1 MRLAKFWDCVERAY
15 SWERGCVREGGST
28 FHGLLSPL
36 CCSSFV
42 LASFV
47 LDGSCGLLCAD
58 PVRQVVLLD
67 PVEFVCR
74 SWWQMHFF
82 EKVLGFEI
90 VKMDSF

>member
-1 MRLAKFWDCVERAY
+1 MLEKVGQR
-15 SWERGCVREGGST
+15 ST
-28 FHGLLSPL
+28 ACRPPSAA
-36 CCSSFV
+36 S
-42 LASFV
+42 SFV

-58 PVRQVVLLD
+58 PARMVVLLD